1 MGEEDFRVQITD
13 GRLEVA
19 RGQTG
24 QPDATFDTDPG
35 TLTALLRNDRQ
46 LTVAL
51 RAGDLRL
58 DGDKATAERIDSLNA
73 SWKVMLHGQAPR

>member
-1 MGEEDFRVQITD
+1 MPPEL
-13 GRLEVA
+13 GRQDTL
-19 RGQTG
+19 GQTG

-51 RAGDLRL
+51 RAGDLRQSHC
-58 DGDKATAERIDSLNA
+58 GTHR
-73 SWKVMLHGQAPR
+73 